1 MCRSYSERLEGV
13 AADGEAQFHPARA
26 TTPAEVEALT
36 EQIRRRVLRWFSR
49 SGLLD
54 PVDAGGM
61 LDWANG
67 GGFSLDASVRIGA
80 DDRAGLERLLRYCAR
95 PTFALERLQ
104 AAGPDRVIYRLP
116 KPAMDGRT
124 ELVLTPLEFLD
135 RVAALIPPPRRH
147 RHRYHGVLAPNS
159 PLRQA
164 VTAYRRESL
173 DEEPAES
180 HPDQSPDPEPV
191 QEQSGR
197 RRDRRHRR
205 AQGRMWCRT
214 PRPRSC
220 LSLRVA

>member
-1 MCRSYSERLEGV
+1 VIDGV
-13 AADGEAQFHPARA
+13 FELAADGEAQSHPARA

-80 DDRAGLERLLRYCAR
+80 DDCAGLERLLRYCAR

-104 AAGPDRVIYRLP
+104 AAGPGRVIYRLP

-135 RVAALIPPPRRH
+135 RIAALIPPPRRH

-164 VTAYRRESL
+164 VTAYRGEGLGAEPIESQT
-173 DEEPAES
+173 DRS
-180 HPDQSPDPEPV
+180 HDPEPA
-191 QEQSGR
+191 QEESGR
-197 RRDRRHRR
+197 RSPARY
-205 AQGRMWCRT
+205 
-214 PRPRSC
+214 
-220 LSLRVA
+220 V